1 MKQPTLEPG
10 DDAVG
15 ELVPFDEQCVVGT
28 LSGFDRLRLR
38 GTLSLLMSVGG
49 MLAFLSRAS
58 VLLKDFGSY
67 SEQVTMRL
75 RKSLDQRAL
84 DLGRK
89 VKYLPGFTDKEE
101 LVAKIR
107 HDEGVGGEGLIAV
120 LSTLENCQ
128 SFEIYRNADTHQL
141 ELKRK
146 PRKCLHYYVY
156 FDDPTFGQ
164 CHVRI
169 QTWFPF
175 DVRIV
180 MNGREWLARQMD
192 HAGIGYLR
200 KDNCFT
206 WIEDFAKAQELCD
219 RQRRIDWPRSLSRL
233 LAFGSPLQPTLL
245 GDSMPPYYWTSEQTE
260 WATDIAFD
268 SVDSLAQRYPTL
280 VRHGLEHLRCV
291 DAMRFLGQKLP
302 AHGGVH
308 GRFAGEV
315 VTDLK
320 TRPEGMCLRHIVNRN
335 KLKMY
340 DKQGQVLR
348 IETTLNNT
356 AGLKVF
362 RRKQDAPLDA
372 PREWLPLR
380 KGVADLNR
388 RAELSHAA
396 NQRYLEALKTVS
408 VSTPLS
414 DLTDPLSQPLQDARG
429 RRHRA
434 LNLLSPDDARLLDL
448 IADGHWLLT
457 GFRNRD
463 LRAEWFGR
471 CEDPAE
477 LRRQSGAISRKLL
490 LLRAHGLIRKIEGTH
505 RYLLTKLG
513 RQTTTALQST
523 RLAKPTAPNNNS
535 RSQQQN
541 SELTV

>member
-1 MKQPTLEPG
+1 M
-10 DDAVG
+10 D
-15 ELVPFDEQCVVGT
+15 ELVPFDDRCVVGT
-28 LSGFDRLRLR
+28 LSGFDRVRLR
-38 GTLSLLMSVGG
+38 GTVSLLMSVGG
-49 MLAFLSRAS
+49 LLAFLSQVS

-67 SEQVTMRL
+67 AEQVTTRL
-75 RKSLDQRAL
+75 RKSLEQRTL
-84 DLGRK
+84 ELGRK
-89 VKYLPGFTDKEE
+89 VRYLPGFTDKEE

-107 HDEGVGGEGLIAV
+107 REEGVGREGLIAV

-128 SFEIYRNADTHQL
+128 SFDIYRNAQTHQL
-141 ELKRK
+141 ELQRK

-156 FDDPTFGQ
+156 FDDATFGQ

-175 DVRIV
+175 DVRI
-180 MNGREWLARQMD
+180 MLNGREWLGRQMD

-206 WIEDFAKAQELCD
+206 WIGDFAKAQELCD
-219 RQRRIDWPRSLSRL
+219 RQRRIDWPRSLGRL
-233 LAFGSPLQPTLL
+233 LAFASPLQQTLL
-245 GDSMPPYYWTSEQTE
+245 GVSMPPYYWTSEQTE

-268 SVDSLAQRYPTL
+268 SVNSLAQRYPTL

-291 DAMRFLGQKLP
+291 DAMRFLGQKIP

-315 VTDLK
+315 ITDLK
-320 TRPEGMCLRHIVNRN
+320 TRPEGMCLRHIVNGN

-340 DKQGQVLR
+340 DKHGQVLR

-362 RRKQDAPLDA
+362 RRKGDAPPDA

-380 KGVADLNR
+380 KGVADLSR

-408 VSTPLS
+408 VHTPLS
-414 DLTDPLSQPLQDARG
+414 DLTDPLSQPTKDARG

-434 LNLLSPDDARLLDL
+434 LNLLAPDDARLLNL
-448 IADGHWLLT
+448 IAHGDWLLT

-463 LRAEWFGR
+463 LRAEWFGHS
-471 CEDPAE
+471 DDTTE

-490 LLRAHGLIRKIEGTH
+490 LLRAHGLIRRIEGTH

-513 RQTTTALQST
+513 RQTITALQST
-523 RLAKPTAPNNNS
+523 RLAKSTTTHNNS